1 MNETHCGGKVN
12 WKTFLLSTS
21 RRESGQK
28 WSHLI
33 ELRKFWCWKRLLR
46 NDFHFYFHFRLRF
59 RPAWCVLCEW
69 NAVFSP
75 LRSCEKT
82 NKAWKISSTS
92 AQKLMD
98 FPPSKIHFYRK
109 NHKLISII
117 LIDAFDTSWIV
128 GFYRFFFC
136 VFIYIS
142 TILNI
147 LIFTEWS
154 FSAINEKCVKKKRK
168 SVKEEM

>member
-1 MNETHCGGKVN
+1 MWIGSE
-12 WKTFLLSTS
+12 
-21 RRESGQK
+21 

-69 NAVFSP
+69 NAFFSP
-75 LRSCEKT
+75 HWRDVKRRIRHGKFRQHQHKSLWIFLS
-82 NKAWKISSTS
+82 
-92 AQKLMD
+92 L
-98 FPPSKIHFYRK
+98 SKIHFYRK

-147 LIFTEWS
+147 LIFNEWS
-154 FSAINEKCVKKKRK
+154 FFLRSMRNAWKNERASRRKCNTKRG
-168 SVKEEM
+168 